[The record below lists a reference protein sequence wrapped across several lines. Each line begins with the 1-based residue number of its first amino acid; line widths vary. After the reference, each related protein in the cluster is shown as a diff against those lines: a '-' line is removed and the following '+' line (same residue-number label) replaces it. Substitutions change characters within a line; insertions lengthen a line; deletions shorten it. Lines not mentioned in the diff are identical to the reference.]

1 MTHSKSSN
9 NLLRLNV
16 GFLLKQGAGYS
27 RTIDFDHPGTL
38 HADDA
43 DLSNLHGAL
52 RLSRTPQG
60 VLVQGTLEAESR
72 VECVRCLVMFDMPT
86 EIEVSEL
93 FLTPSAAQ
101 EAGEDEEPSV
111 ITEEGNIDLTPIV
124 REEAILSIPMKA
136 VCSATCKGLCPECG
150 QNLNEEPC
158 DCDVQHIDP
167 RLAPLLDLLEESD
180 E

>member
-1 MTHSKSSN
+1 VTHPNSSN

-27 RTIDFDHPGTL
+27 RIIDFDYPGTL

-43 DLSNLHGAL
+43 ALSNLHGSL

-60 VLVQGTLEAESR
+60 VLIQGTLEAETR
-72 VECVRCLVMFDMPT
+72 VECVRCLTMFDLPT
-86 EIEVSEL
+86 VIEISEL
-93 FLTPSAAQ
+93 FLPEHAAQ
-101 EAGEDEEPSV
+101 DVDENEEPKI

-124 REEAILSIPMKA
+124 REETILSIPMKA
-136 VCSATCKGLCPECG
+136 VCSETCKGLCPECG
-150 QNLNEEPC
+150 QNLNEGQC
-158 DCDVQHIDP
+158 DCEVERIDP

>member
-1 MTHSKSSN
+1 MTHPKSSN

-27 RTIDFDHPGTL
+27 RIIDFDHPGTL

-43 DLSNLHGAL
+43 VLSNLHGSL

-60 VLVQGTLEAESR
+60 VLIQGTLEAETR
-72 VECVRCLVMFDMPT
+72 VECVRCLTMFDLPT
-86 EIEVSEL
+86 AIEISEL
-93 FLTPSAAQ
+93 FLPQHAAQ
-101 EAGEDEEPSV
+101 DVDENEEPRI

-124 REEAILSIPMKA
+124 REETILSIPMKA
-136 VCSATCKGLCPECG
+136 VCSETCKGLCPECG
-150 QNLNEEPC
+150 QNLNEGQC
-158 DCDVQHIDP
+158 DCEVERIDP
-167 RLAPLLDLLEESD
+167 RLAPLLDLLKESD